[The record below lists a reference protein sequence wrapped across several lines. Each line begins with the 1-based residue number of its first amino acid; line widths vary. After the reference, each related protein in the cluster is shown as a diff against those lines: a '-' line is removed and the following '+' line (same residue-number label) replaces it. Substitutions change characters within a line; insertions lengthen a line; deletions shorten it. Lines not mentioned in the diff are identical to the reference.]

1 MPWFDSLF
9 ELPFIEWLRRIAASG
24 RYTQQVPADPF
35 ATSMRDLDDVSENL
49 RALAGGTGVTGQ
61 RHTDLKAA
69 QLVDQ
74 GRLTPLGVAVLR
86 GWIQDGCDNDDYTDE
101 LPRQLVLICEAL
113 AQSNAFYQGVAK
125 FWEERFRRYGASEV
139 IARWESSYA
148 LSFFANAFGGTY
160 SPLKEYELGST
171 VVPDWNGPALTAR
184 VAAAVAPGDT
194 ALLGVQRIV
203 GAIDGWASRGKAR
216 KLFLMA
222 LDMALAPDAAVADPK
237 LDAWTIPLRSG
248 DRAHSAVPAAVKNK
262 CLSILDRYREKLAAG
277 IGTPVHFDLL
287 HKRKNV
293 VFFGPPG
300 TGKTYSANQI
310 AEYWRGKYGD
320 ESVVVLTFHPSYSYE
335 DFVWGWRPDG
345 EATAGFSPRPGALL
359 EACARASDGAPVL
372 LLIDEINRA
381 DTSRVFG
388 ELITYIEADKRDM
401 QFRIAQDAT
410 INRTIPSSLHILGTM
425 NTADRSV
432 SLMDVALRRRFA
444 FVEFEPDGDVFSAGE
459 SWQFEIQGVSLSDLL
474 HAINRRLEKAGV
486 EPDRAIGHALLAI
499 PRESADPVAELKE
512 RFQFDIHPLVVDYC
526 FADRTRVEQVLK
538 PLVTAEGR
546 FKVMDNSQFVNAIR
560 EIVGAAQA
568 AIVAPT
574 DEQAVDVASIN
585 HAATQQ

>member
-35 ATSMRDLDDVSENL
+35 ATSMRDLDDVSANL
-49 RALAGGTGVTGQ
+49 HALAGGAAIHGQ
-61 RHTDLKAA
+61 RHTDLRAA

-74 GRLTPLGVAVLR
+74 GRLTPLGSAVLD
-86 GWIQDGCDNDDYTDE
+86 GWIQDGTDNDNYSDE
-101 LPRQLVLICEAL
+101 LPRQLVLVCEAL
-113 AQSNAFYQGVAK
+113 TQRNAFYQGVAT
-125 FWEERFRRYGASEV
+125 FWEERFLRYGASEV
-139 IARWESSYA
+139 IAHWESSYA

-160 SPLKEYELGST
+160 SPLKGYEQGST
-171 VVPDWNGPALTAR
+171 VVPDWDGPALTAK
-184 VAAAVAPGDT
+184 VTAAVPAGDA
-194 ALLGVQRIV
+194 ALVGLERIV
-203 GAIDGWASRGKAR
+203 SAIDGWASRGKAR

-222 LDMALAPDAAVADPK
+222 LDLALAPDAAVADQK

-248 DRAHSAVPAAVKNK
+248 DRAHAVVPPAVKTK
-262 CLSILDRYREKLAAG
+262 CLTILDRYRERLSAG
-277 IGTPVHFDLL
+277 ISKPNHFELL

-293 VFFGPPG
+293 VLFGPPG
-300 TGKTYSANQI
+300 TGKTHLANQI

-320 ESVVVLTFHPSYSYE
+320 ENVIVLTFHPSYSYE
-335 DFVWGWRPDG
+335 DFVWGWRPD
-345 EATAGFSPRPGALL
+345 ADAKAGFSPRQGALL

-381 DTSRVFG
+381 DTARVFG

-401 QFRIAQDAT
+401 QFRIAQDPAT
-410 INRTIPSSLHILGTM
+410 NRTIPTSLHILGTM

-444 FVEFEPDGDVFSAGE
+444 FVEFEPDGSVFGASKNWKIDVE
-459 SWQFEIQGVSLSDLL
+459 GVRLDDLL
-474 HAINRRLEKAGV
+474 NAINRRLAKVGV

-499 PRESADPVAELKE
+499 PRDAVDAVAELKE

-546 FKVMDNSQFVNAIR
+546 FKEMDNAQFVAAIR
-560 EIVGAAQA
+560 EIAGTAQRA
-568 AIVAPT
+568 VVAPLAG
-574 DEQAVDVASIN
+574 EEVVAVPEL
-585 HAATQQ
+585 AAVQQ